1 MAVKT
6 GDAIAVS
13 FTTQRFDTG
22 AATNADSLPTGTLYV
37 NGVSNAAT
45 VTVTNTTT
53 GQYRAAVT
61 LPTLATGD
69 RCEIA
74 IAATVN
80 SVAGRGIIWRDAC
93 DIATDSTGRVTVGS
107 NADKTGYDLTQTF
120 PANFS
125 ALGIN
130 ASGHVSRVTL
140 VDTTTTNT
148 DMRGTDGAALA
159 SNWTSTRAG
168 YLDLVLLAANS
179 NRTVQVTGSNHV
191 AADMHESQ
199 PGSFHASTFEAGAID
214 ATAIAADAITAAKVA
229 ADVGT
234 EIGAAVWSNG
244 TRILTAGTNIV
255 LAKGTGITGLND
267 ITANAAADAILV
279 RGAANV
285 ESSAEAYSLAD
296 MLLGVFESKVE
307 AGTWTIYRSDG
318 TTVHRTKTIT
328 TDGTAEPITRV
339 Q

>member
-6 GDAIAVS
+6 GDAITVS

-22 AATNADSLPTGTLYV
+22 AAANADSLPTGTLYV

-61 LPTLATGD
+61 LPTITTGD

-93 DIATDSTGRVTVGS
+93 DIATDSTGRVTV
-107 NADKTGYDLTQTF
+107 TQAF
-120 PANFS
+120 PTNFS
-125 ALGIN
+125 SLGIN

-140 VDTTTTNT
+140 VDTCTTNT

-159 SNWTSTRAG
+159 SNWTATRAS
-168 YLDLVLLAANS
+168 YLDSVLLAANS

-199 PGSFHASTFEAGAID
+199 SGSIHTASFDAGALTD
-214 ATAIAADAITAAKVA
+214 AVFASNAITAAKVA
-229 ADVGT
+229 ADVGAEIATAVRT
-234 EIGAAVWSNG
+234 ELAVELA
-244 TRILTAGTNIV
+244 RIDQTVGSRSTLTATQ
-255 LAKGTGITGLND
+255 
-267 ITANAAADAILV
+267 AADAVLT

-285 ESSAEAYSLAD
+285 ETTAEAYSITD

-307 AGTWTIYRSDG
+307 TGMWTIYRTDG
-318 TTVHRTKTIT
+318 TTTHRTKTIT
-328 TDGTAEPITRV
+328 TDAGAEPITRV